1 MNYIENY
8 LKDVMLIKPLGKVT
22 TYLDDQDGLSGEGIC
37 INGVDV
43 GIFVAHADYCD
54 WLEKKVTT
62 LN

>member
-1 MNYIENY
+1 
-8 LKDVMLIKPLGKVT
+8 MLIKPLGKVT
-22 TYLDDQDGLSGEGIC
+22 TYSDDKDGLSGEGIC

-54 WLEKKVTT
+54 WLEKKVIIT